1 MVCLSLLAFSES
13 FIRQGLDIRYIKAES
28 NFECSKDEILEIIRR
43 PGNLEQFHP
52 YCHSNIALKWPGDGS
67 VDEITYLNGL
77 KYTREFFNWNDDGYD
92 LKIGARKR
100 DTIVNWRVYE
110 VDKRTVLSIQVNP
123 KLPYKNAVISWFAWN
138 LFIRKQLQKYLDN
151 VMRGFEY
158 YYQQR
163 TQVKPNQFG
172 KHSWYS

>member
-1 MVCLSLLAFSES
+1 MVCLSLFAFSES
-13 FIRQGLDIRYIKAES
+13 FIRQGLDIRYIKVES

-100 DTIVNWRVYE
+100 DTIVNWRVFE
-110 VDKRTVLSIQVNP
+110 VDKRTVFSIQVNP
-123 KLPYKNAVISWFAWN
+123 KLPYKNAVVSWFAWN
-138 LFIRKQLQKYLDN
+138 LSLIHISEPTRPY
-151 VMRGFEY
+151 
-158 YYQQR
+158 
-163 TQVKPNQFG
+163 
-172 KHSWYS
+172 